1 MGKLDDL
8 RRTMGA
14 TARESMGVGRDVV
27 HSAPV
32 SGMDVNPRPISG
44 RLQGVARSKDA
55 AEIAV
60 DRIAPDP
67 AQPRE
72 DFDQEALERLADSLR
87 TRGQLQPIRVRWD
100 EGSGMYVIIAGER
113 RWRAARMASLASMSC
128 VIADA
133 PATEG
138 ELLAIQLVENALR
151 EDLRP
156 LEQAKAYRTLI
167 ERNGWSA
174 RQVARELA
182 IDHTNVIRALALLDL
197 PETVQARVE
206 QGTLPPA
213 TAYEV
218 SKIADPTEQAELAA
232 RVVDENLS
240 RAQVVEAVRAGAAT
254 ASARAKG
261 RGKAAKRPPKPRV
274 FRTPVGRITAE
285 MKVAGLE
292 ALASALRDALTQVE
306 TELDAGEQAAA

>member
-8 RRTMGA
+8 RRTMGP

-27 HSAPV
+27 HSAPAA
-32 SGMDVNPRPISG
+32 GMGATLRPISG
-44 RLQGVARSKDA
+44 RMQGVTRSKDA

-72 DFDQEALERLADSLR
+72 DFDPEALERLADSLR

-100 EGSGMYVIIAGER
+100 EGRGIYVIIAGER

-167 ERNGWSA
+167 ESNGWSA

-261 RGKAAKRPPKPRV
+261 RGKAAKRPPRPRV
-274 FRTPVGRITAE
+274 FRTPVGKITAE

-292 ALASALRDALTQVE
+292 AIASALRDALGQIE
-306 TELDAGEQAAA
+306 AELSAGDQAAA

>member
-1 MGKLDDL
+1 
-8 RRTMGA
+8 
-14 TARESMGVGRDVV
+14 
-27 HSAPV
+27 
-32 SGMDVNPRPISG
+32 
-44 RLQGVARSKDA
+44 
-55 AEIAV
+55 
-60 DRIAPDP
+60 
-67 AQPRE
+67 
-72 DFDQEALERLADSLR
+72 
-87 TRGQLQPIRVRWD
+87 
-100 EGSGMYVIIAGER
+100 
-113 RWRAARMASLASMSC
+113 MASLASMSC

-218 SKIADPTEQAELAA
+218 SKIADPTEQAGGGTDVLRAA
-232 RVVDENLS
+232 GVD
-240 RAQVVEAVRAGAAT
+240 VRAFIA
-254 ASARAKG
+254 
-261 RGKAAKRPPKPRV
+261 P
-274 FRTPVGRITAE
+274 
-285 MKVAGLE
+285 
-292 ALASALRDALTQVE
+292 
-306 TELDAGEQAAA
+306 

>member
-1 MGKLDDL
+1 MGKLDEL
-8 RRTMGA
+8 RRTTIGNVD
-14 TARESMGVGRDVV
+14 ESMGVGRVAV
-27 HSAPV
+27 HGAPPP
-32 SGMDVNPRPISG
+32 GPRPIPG
-44 RLQGVARSKDA
+44 RMQGLVRSKDA

-72 DFDQEALERLADSLR
+72 DFDREALERLAESLR

-100 EGSGMYVIIAGER
+100 EDRGMYIIIAGER
-113 RWRAARMASLASMSC
+113 RWRAAGMAGLASMSC

-138 ELLAIQLVENALR
+138 ELLALQLVENALR

-182 IDHTNVIRALALLDL
+182 IDHTNVVRALALLDL

-218 SKIADPTEQAELAA
+218 SKISDPAEQAELAA

-240 RAQVVEAVRAGAAT
+240 RADVVEAVRAHANS
-254 ASARAKG
+254 ASAKAKG
-261 RGKAAKRPPKPRV
+261 RGGKVARRPPKPRV
-274 FRTPVGRITAE
+274 FRTPVGKITAE
-285 MKVAGLE
+285 MKVAGPE
-292 ALASALRDALTQVE
+292 ALVSALRDALTQVE
-306 TELDAGEQAAA
+306 TELSAGDQAAA